1 MGGAQRSARKR
12 RQNQTAGGGVA
23 TSTGSRGAAAAK
35 SGPAGRK
42 ASPVAAARRSG
53 GNRNPIIIGAVVVVV
68 IAAAVI
74 GGVIYTNSQKSA
86 TEGAA
91 IAPKSVSVSVPVTRD
106 GAVVVVGK
114 ADAKA
119 TVDVYEDFLCPA
131 CRSFEDTYAGQI
143 EGKLTDG
150 TLKVRFHML
159 NMLNDRSDPAGY
171 STDSANAALLAAD
184 EGKFLA
190 FHKSLF
196 ANQPAE
202 GARGWTK
209 EQLITLGSAL
219 GLTSQSFTDG
229 VRSGKYDQQI
239 TDAFNQVRNTDYL
252 QQEYNGQKAFGTPT
266 LAANNKVI
274 DTTDPNWLTA
284 LTS

>member
-1 MGGAQRSARKR
+1 MGGAERSARKR
-12 RQNQTAGGGVA
+12 RQNQTTGTVK
-23 TSTGSRGAAAAK
+23 TSPAAK
-35 SGPAGRK
+35 S
-42 ASPVAAARRSG
+42 SPVAAARKSG
-53 GNRNPIIIGAVVVVV
+53 GNRNPMIVGALVVVI

-74 GGVIYTNSQKSA
+74 GGVIYTNSKKSA

-91 IAPKSVSVSVPVTRD
+91 IAVKSVDLSLPVTRE

-114 ADAKA
+114 SSAKA
-119 TVDVYEDFLCPA
+119 TIDVYEDFLCPA
-131 CRSFEDTYAGQI
+131 CRAFEDSYSGQI
-143 EGKLTDG
+143 ESKLNDG
-150 TLKVRFHML
+150 TLKVRYHML

-196 ANQPAE
+196 GSQPEE

-209 EQLITLGSAL
+209 DQLIDLGRSL
-219 GLTSQSFTDG
+219 GLTSQTFADG
-229 VRSGKYDQQI
+229 VRSGTYDKQI
-239 TDAFNQVRNTDYL
+239 SDAFQQVRGTDYL

-266 LAANNKVI
+266 LAANNKII
-274 DTTDPNWLTA
+274 DTSDPNWLTA
-284 LTS
+284 LTG